1 MASLVSS
8 FLRILPS
15 EAEERSC
22 SKARKAGR
30 EGYRKDDKRF
40 ACIDCKTQ
48 RREEQ
53 QNESKPLAGWRG
65 AITQEEALRDE
76 AGDKRVFL
84 LSSSDCRH
92 IDTLRKE
99 ENAPITLQEIPS
111 IRIDSI
117 FFEAEDVCADERVK
131 GRQKRVRRSPT
142 T

>member
-15 EAEERSC
+15 EAAKRSC

-76 AGDKRVFL
+76 ASDKRVFF

-99 ENAPITLQEIPS
+99 ENAPITLQESPS

-117 FFEAEDVCADERVK
+117 FVEAVDVCADERVK